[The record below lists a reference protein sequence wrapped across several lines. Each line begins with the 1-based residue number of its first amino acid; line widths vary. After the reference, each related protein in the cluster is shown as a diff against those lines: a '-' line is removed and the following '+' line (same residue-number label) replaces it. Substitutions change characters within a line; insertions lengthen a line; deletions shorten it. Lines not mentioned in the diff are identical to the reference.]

1 MRSPLPALKTPL
13 SDVNWRF
20 LGAELA
26 VGLVFFIFNFRGF
39 LEYAANH
46 WAPLWLANPTFSL
59 LRFTEKALAFTGSGT
74 AWSPLL
80 AEWLVVGLWWYIA
93 ILVATSFVFMKPGRL
108 AHGLS
113 GLCLGLGS
121 IVLLSWTGV
130 VLVKI
135 ASIIGAIL
143 AFVFSIVGAVFHFIS
158 ALVAVVFPYLAGI
171 ALVIGAMYA
180 LVHLARALSL
190 TLVKYVLAAVAA
202 GAVVWLAL
210 PLLRWCYASLLLPI
224 LHFLA
229 PIVAWIFAAVGVV
242 LMFVLAFVAVMGVAG
257 VLVFVVGMLG
267 RLAIDQFRTAWQG
280 GRGERP
286 MALAGFSV
294 GSAFAL
300 LLTVTAG
307 LPDVAAGID
316 AAWHEH
322 AWMLNTWSPAASHFQ
337 ALPDV
342 VANAAAT
349 VFQHANAP
357 IFDAVVVVLLLPAA
371 AVGTMRWGKM
381 LEENWEKRYLSK
393 DAAIVGGTL
402 SLSLVIL
409 VAAAYFLPQDS

>member
-1 MRSPLPALKTPL
+1 MRSPSPALEKDP
-13 SDVNWRF
+13 SSVNWRF

-26 VGLVFFIFNFRGF
+26 VGFVFFIFNFRGF
-39 LEYAANH
+39 LEYVANH
-46 WAPLWLANPTFSL
+46 WAPQWLANPTFSL

-80 AEWLVVGLWWYIA
+80 ADWLVVGLWWYVA
-93 ILVATSFVFMKPGRL
+93 VLVVTSLVFVKPGRL
-108 AHGLS
+108 ANGLS
-113 GLCLGLGS
+113 GLCVGLGS
-121 IVLLSWTGV
+121 IVLLSWAGV

-143 AFVFSIVGAVFHFIS
+143 AFVVSIVGVVFHFIS
-158 ALVAVVFPYLAGI
+158 VLITAVFPYLAGI
-171 ALVIGAMYA
+171 ALVIGAVYA
-180 LVHLARALSL
+180 LVQLARALGL

-202 GAVVWLAL
+202 VAVVWLAL

-229 PIVAWIFAAVGVV
+229 PIVAWIVAALGVL
-242 LMFVLAFVAVMGVAG
+242 LMVVLAFVVVLAIAG
-257 VLVFVVGMLG
+257 VLVFVLGNLG
-267 RLAIDQFRTAWQG
+267 RLGIDQFHTAWEG

-337 ALPDV
+337 ALPDA
-342 VANAAAT
+342 VAGAFSAL
-349 VFQHANAP
+349 FQHASAP
-357 IFDAVVVVLLLPAA
+357 VFDAVVLAALLTTA
-371 AVGTMRWGKM
+371 AVGAMRRWKT
-381 LEENWEKRYLSK
+381 EEDWQVRYISA
-393 DAAIVGGTL
+393 DALKVGGAL
-402 SLSLVIL
+402 SIGLLVL
-409 VAAAYFLPQDS
+409 VGAAVFSDDS